1 MTGTHIK
8 RVAYHTKRSCPT
20 SRSAIGATWLRA
32 SQYWMWR
39 GFYKRQNRI
48 GPTLWTCSIVFACTV
63 GNKPSYNLNDKEEVV
78 DMLHGLA
85 SSSPSSRLRAA
96 AGGFR
101 YQVPPP
107 VWVRLIAAS
116 IDRERSYLACCE
128 NGSLNCL
135 AITRNSEKDQNKR
148 AICTGEIFR
157 NQRFVGLGT
166 VMSCASE
173 VAFACQFCF
182 VLLNLC
188 SDYLLFYHII
198 AWCVW
203 RNMLFYHTF
212 DLSKTIFLFNIL
224 RRSRCRCYCQHC
236 LLRVWTAMFMAIW
249 RF

>member
-1 MTGTHIK
+1 MDLFHSVRMHGGKQAELQPQWQGGGRRHAPWPGLL
-8 RVAYHTKRSCPT
+8 VAVVPAPR
-20 SRSAIGATWLRA
+20 
-32 SQYWMWR
+32 R
-39 GFYKRQNRI
+39 G
-48 GPTLWTCSIVFACTV
+48 G
-63 GNKPSYNLNDKEEVV
+63 
-78 DMLHGLA
+78 
-85 SSSPSSRLRAA
+85 SPA

-116 IDRERSYLACCE
+116 IDRGRSYLACCE

-188 SDYLLFYHII
+188 LDYLLFYHII